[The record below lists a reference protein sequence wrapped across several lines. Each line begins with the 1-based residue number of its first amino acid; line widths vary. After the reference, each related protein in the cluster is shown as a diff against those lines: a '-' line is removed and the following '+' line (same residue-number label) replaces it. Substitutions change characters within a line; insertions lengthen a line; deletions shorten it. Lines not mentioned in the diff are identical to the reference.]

1 MALAILQWESAD
13 SQHYRFT
20 IDIGT
25 NTWYRFKI
33 GRQIIERAGIKW
45 VDGISKVTP
54 FQQKKK
60 LTFLGDSQEEIRIPK
75 NYFDGE
81 HCYIQLLS
89 AKDRNG
95 TSPAVSN
102 VIRVPAGLQHVN
114 TGRFNISSSASIDM
128 QTTAFNPIRNISHE
142 QQYLSQ
148 QASIE
153 DILGSLVRAVLP
165 VAINMLTPQAGA
177 GNNTPASGGN
187 ISSQQPANMLT
198 GLLGAIMRAV
208 APAISGLSGQQS
220 VSTAQS
226 QDNRFCAGICADSN
240 TSTEANQFSKPFV
253 FGIDD
258 ALLASLAGPLIQQGV
273 QLLPQLI
280 NAANQHKLQTLQANN
295 QLMTTLAGDVQRRLM
310 LQQLLQNQQPGAAP
324 NVDPAALAQL
334 IAQLQNAQPAAAPAA
349 APANVATAHSLM
361 QNNTAYTLSNGVI
374 LTFESLKLSAY
385 NGKQLPLLQ
394 QADKLL
400 FKLKLN
406 VGQAPKNPLPKAI
419 YTFYFKDPVS
429 RQLLLE
435 KTFKKKDIQANTNV
449 DFEFMKSELLSLPLY
464 KDLEIFAEVRW
475 RTSSGK
481 EYKAIGNTPAV
492 FVQNYFV
499 QQQGNAVSS
508 EKELTDMK
516 VYRSFWNK
524 IWQSPSLGKSKSL
537 WELNVDTR
545 YTVSLSAEH
554 TANGITGTKLAVD
567 AKDKESLTDT
577 TSGKMKAGIELSI
590 SELNKL
596 LDGWD
601 GNKPLDDE
609 QLAAIKNTGFAK
621 SNLSEMIYNIKMK
634 GRTYEQGMVWAVPV
648 FKLFEITLGKVDS
661 LTPDGYVNEISST
674 KVKFPLPV
682 SVRILGIK
690 SNNQ

>member
-13 SQHYRFT
+13 SQNYRFM

-33 GRQIIERAGIKW
+33 GRRVIDRAGIKW

-81 HCYIQLLS
+81 NCYIQLLS
-89 AKDRNG
+89 AKDKNG

-102 VIRVPAGLQHVN
+102 VIRVPVGFQHVN
-114 TGRFNISSSASIDM
+114 TGRLNVSSSASIDM

-165 VAINMLTPQAGA
+165 AAISMLTPGTNA
-177 GNNTPASGGN
+177 GNTAPASGGN
-187 ISSQQPANMLT
+187 TSSQNPANMLT

-208 APAISGLSGQQS
+208 APAIPGISGQQS

-226 QDNRFCAGICADSN
+226 HDNRFCADIYTDCDKSAGG
-240 TSTEANQFSKPFV
+240 NQFAKPFV

-295 QLMTTLAGDVQRRLM
+295 QLMTTLAGDVQKRLM
-310 LQQLLQNQQPGAAP
+310 LQQLLQHQQPGAAP
-324 NVDPAALAQL
+324 NVDPAVLAQL
-334 IAQLQNAQPAAAPAA
+334 IAQLQHAQPAAA
-349 APANVATAHSLM
+349 APGGVATAHSLM
-361 QNNTAYTLSNGVI
+361 HSNTAYTLSNGVI
-374 LTFESLKLSAY
+374 LTFESLKLSSY
-385 NGKQLPLLQ
+385 NGKQQLLLQ
-394 QADKLL
+394 QSDKLL
-400 FKLKLN
+400 FKIKLN
-406 VGQAPKNPLPKAI
+406 VGQAPKNPLPKAL

-435 KTFKKKDIQANTNV
+435 KTFKKKDIQANTSV
-449 DFEFMKSELLSLPLY
+449 EFEFMKSELLGLPLY

-508 EKELTDMK
+508 EKELTDMN
-516 VYRSFWNK
+516 VYRTFWNK

-537 WELNVDTR
+537 WELNADAR

-554 TANGITGTKLAVD
+554 TANGITDTKMAVD

-577 TSGKMKAGIELSI
+577 TSGRMKAGIELSI
-590 SELNKL
+590 TELNKL

-601 GNKPLDDE
+601 GNKPLNDE

-621 SNLSEMIYNIKMK
+621 SNVAEMIYNIKMK
-634 GRTYEQGMVWAVPV
+634 GRTYEQGMVWVVPV
-648 FKLFEITLGKVDS
+648 FKLFEIILGKVDS

>member
-13 SQHYRFT
+13 SQNYRFM

-33 GRQIIERAGIKW
+33 GRQTIDRAGIKW
-45 VDGISKVTP
+45 VDGISRETP

-75 NYFDGE
+75 KYFDGE
-81 HCYIQLLS
+81 NCYIQLLS
-89 AKDRNG
+89 AKDKNG
-95 TSPAVSN
+95 AAPAVSN
-102 VIRVPAGLQHVN
+102 VVRVPVGLRHIN
-114 TGRFNISSSASIDM
+114 TGHPNISSSASIDM
-128 QTTAFNPIRNISHE
+128 QTTGFNPLRNISHE
-142 QQYLSQ
+142 HQNLSQ

-165 VAINMLTPQAGA
+165 AAISLLNPSANA
-177 GNNTPASGGN
+177 GNNASAPGGN
-187 ISSQQPANMLT
+187 TSSQNTTNMLT

-208 APAISGLSGQQS
+208 APAIPGLSAQQS
-220 VSTAQS
+220 ISTAQS
-226 QDNRFCAGICADSN
+226 ADNRFHTGS
-240 TSTEANQFSKPFV
+240 TSPSANNKFSRPFI

-295 QLMTTLAGDVQRRLM
+295 QLMTTLAGDVQKRLM

-324 NVDPAALAQL
+324 NIDPAVLAQL
-334 IAQLQNAQPAAAPAA
+334 IAQLQNAQPAAAPAG
-349 APANVATAHSLM
+349 VATAHSLM
-361 QNNTAYTLSNGVI
+361 QNNTAYTLSNGVV
-374 LTFESLKLSAY
+374 LTFESLKLSSC
-385 NGKQLPLLQ
+385 NGKQLVLLQ
-394 QADKLL
+394 QTDKLS
-400 FKLKLN
+400 FNVKLN
-406 VGQAPKNPLPKAI
+406 VSQTPKNPLPKAI
-419 YTFYFKDPVS
+419 FTFYFKDPVS

-435 KTFKKKDIQANTNV
+435 KTFKVKDIQANTSLP
-449 DFEFMKSELLSLPLY
+449 FEFMKNELLSLPLY

-475 RTSSGK
+475 RTSGGK
-481 EYKAIGNTPAV
+481 EYKAIGNTPAM
-492 FVQNYFV
+492 FVQHYFV
-499 QQQGNAVSS
+499 QQQGAAVSL
-508 EKELTDMK
+508 EKELTDMT

-537 WELNVDTR
+537 WELNADAR

-554 TANGITGTKLAVD
+554 TANGITDTKMSVD
-567 AKDKESLTDT
+567 VKDSESLTDT
-577 TSGKMKAGIELSI
+577 TSGRMKAGIELSI
-590 SELNKL
+590 TELNKL

-609 QLAAIKNTGFAK
+609 QLSAIKNTGFAK
-621 SNLSEMIYNIKMK
+621 SNIAETIYNIKLK
-634 GRTYEQGMVWAVPV
+634 GRTYEQGMVWVVPV

-661 LTPDGYVNEISST
+661 LTPDGYVNETSST

>member
-13 SQHYRFT
+13 SQNYRFM

-33 GRQIIERAGIKW
+33 GRQVIDRAGIKW

-60 LTFLGDSQEEIRIPK
+60 LTFLGDSQEEVRIPK

-81 HCYIQLLS
+81 NCYIQLLS
-89 AKDRNG
+89 AKDKNG

-102 VIRVPAGLQHVN
+102 VIRIPVGFQHIN
-114 TGRFNISSSASIDM
+114 TGRPNISSSASIDM

-165 VAINMLTPQAGA
+165 AAISMLTPPAGGGSNAPASA
-177 GNNTPASGGN
+177 GNA
-187 ISSQQPANMLT
+187 SSQHPANMLT

-208 APAISGLSGQQS
+208 APAVSGLSGQQS

-226 QDNRFCAGICADSN
+226 HDNRFCADIYADCDKS
-240 TSTEANQFSKPFV
+240 AQGNQFSKPFV

-295 QLMTTLAGDVQRRLM
+295 QLMTTLAGDVQKRLM
-310 LQQLLQNQQPGAAP
+310 LQQLLQHQQPGAAP
-324 NVDPAALAQL
+324 NVDPAVLAQL
-334 IAQLQNAQPAAAPAA
+334 IAQLQKSQPAAAPAG
-349 APANVATAHSLM
+349 VATAHSLM
-361 QNNTAYTLSNGVI
+361 QHNTAYTLSNGVI
-374 LTFESLKLSAY
+374 LTFESLKLSSY
-385 NGKQLPLLQ
+385 NGKQQLLLQ
-394 QADKLL
+394 QADKVS
-400 FKLKLN
+400 FKVKLN

-419 YTFYFKDPVS
+419 YTFYFKDPAG

-435 KTFKKKDIQANTNV
+435 KTFKKKDIPANAEV
-449 DFEFMKSELLSLPLY
+449 EFEFMKSELLSLPLY

-492 FVQNYFV
+492 FVQSYFV
-499 QQQGNAVSS
+499 QQQGEAVSE
-508 EKELTDMK
+508 EKELTDMQ
-516 VYRSFWNK
+516 VYRTFWNK

-537 WELNVDTR
+537 WELNADAR

-554 TANGITGTKLAVD
+554 TANGITGTKMAVD

-577 TSGKMKAGIELSI
+577 TSGRMKAGIELSI
-590 SELNKL
+590 TELNKL

-601 GNKPLDDE
+601 GNKPLNDE

-621 SNLSEMIYNIKMK
+621 SNVAEMIYNIKMK
-634 GRTYEQGMVWAVPV
+634 GRTYEQGMVWVVPV

-674 KVKFPLPV
+674 KVRFPLPV

>member
-13 SQHYRFT
+13 SQNYRFM

-33 GRQIIERAGIKW
+33 GRQTIDRAGIKW
-45 VDGISKVTP
+45 VDGISRETP

-60 LTFLGDSQEEIRIPK
+60 LTFLGDSQEEIGIPK
-75 NYFDGE
+75 KYFDSE
-81 HCYIQLLS
+81 NCYIQLLS
-89 AKDRNG
+89 AKDKNG
-95 TSPAVSN
+95 TSPAVSD
-102 VIRVPAGLQHVN
+102 VIRVPIGGLPRVN
-114 TGRFNISSSASIDM
+114 TGHRNISSSASIDM
-128 QTTAFNPIRNISHE
+128 QTTGFNPLRNISHE

-153 DILGSLVRAVLP
+153 DILGGLVRAVLP
-165 VAINMLTPQAGA
+165 AAISLLNPSANA
-177 GNNTPASGGN
+177 GNNAPASGAN
-187 ISSQQPANMLT
+187 ASPQSTTNMLT
-198 GLLGAIMRAV
+198 GLLGAIMQAIG
-208 APAISGLSGQQS
+208 PAIPGLTKQQS

-226 QDNRFCAGICADSN
+226 VDNRFGSYGSAGN
-240 TSTEANQFSKPFV
+240 NQFSRPFI

-295 QLMTTLAGDVQRRLM
+295 QLMTTLAGDVQKRLM
-310 LQQLLQNQQPGAAP
+310 LQQLLQNQQPAAAP
-324 NVDPAALAQL
+324 NVDPAILAQL
-334 IAQLQNAQPAAAPAA
+334 IAQLQNAQPAAAPAG
-349 APANVATAHSLM
+349 VATAHSLM

-374 LTFESLKLSAY
+374 LTFESLKLSSY
-385 NGKQLPLLQ
+385 NGKEQLLLQ
-394 QADKLL
+394 QADKLS
-400 FKLKLN
+400 FNVKLN
-406 VGQAPKNPLPKAI
+406 VSQAPKSPLPKAI
-419 YTFYFKDPVS
+419 FTFYFKDPVS

-435 KTFKKKDIQANTNV
+435 KTFKMKDIQANTPLH
-449 DFEFMKSELLSLPLY
+449 FEFMKSELLSLPLY

-481 EYKAIGNTPAV
+481 EYKAIGNTPAI

-499 QQQGNAVSS
+499 QQQGVAVSS
-508 EKELTDMK
+508 EKELTDMQ

-537 WELNVDTR
+537 WELNVDAR
-545 YTVSLSAEH
+545 YTVSLSADH
-554 TANGITGTKLAVD
+554 TANGITDTKMSLD
-567 AKDKESLTDT
+567 AKDAESLTDT
-577 TSGKMKAGIELSI
+577 TSGRMKAGIELSI
-590 SELNKL
+590 TELNKL

-609 QLAAIKNTGFAK
+609 QLSAVKNAGFAK
-621 SNLSEMIYNIKMK
+621 SNVSEMIYNIKMK
-634 GRTYEQGMVWAVPV
+634 GRTYEQGMVWVVPV
-648 FKLFEITLGKVDS
+648 FKLFEITLGKVSS

-682 SVRILGIK
+682 SGRILGIK

>member
-13 SQHYRFT
+13 SQNHRFMM
-20 IDIGT
+20 DIGT

-33 GRQIIERAGIKW
+33 GRQIINRAGIKW
-45 VDGISKVTP
+45 VDEISKVTP

-75 NYFDGE
+75 NYFDGGN
-81 HCYIQLLS
+81 CYIQLLS

-102 VIRVPAGLQHVN
+102 VIRVPAGFQHAD
-114 TGRFNISSSASIDM
+114 TGRLNISSSASIDM

-153 DILGSLVRAVLP
+153 DILGSLVKAVLP
-165 VAINMLTPQAGA
+165 VAISLLPPSA
-177 GNNTPASGGN
+177 NTGSNAPASGGN
-187 ISSQQPANMLT
+187 AASQNPTNMLT
-198 GLLGAIMRAV
+198 GLLGAILRAV
-208 APAISGLSGQQS
+208 APGIPGLSGQQS

-226 QDNRFCAGICADSN
+226 HDNRFCSDICSDSN
-240 TSTEANQFSKPFV
+240 RSSGDNQFSKPFV

-324 NVDPAALAQL
+324 NIDPAVLAQL

-349 APANVATAHSLM
+349 APVATAHSIM
-361 QNNTAYTLSNGVI
+361 QNNTAYTLSSGVI
-374 LTFESLKLSAY
+374 LTFESLKLSSY
-385 NGKQLPLLQ
+385 NGKQQLLLQ

-400 FKLKLN
+400 FKIKLN

-449 DFEFMKSELLSLPLY
+449 EFEFMKNELLSLPLY

-499 QQQGNAVSS
+499 QQQGEAVSA

-537 WELNVDTR
+537 WELNADTR

-554 TANGITGTKLAVD
+554 TANGITGTKMSVD

-577 TSGKMKAGIELSI
+577 TSGRMKAGIELSI
-590 SELNKL
+590 AELNKL

-621 SNLSEMIYNIKMK
+621 SNLAEMIYNIKMK
-634 GRTYEQGMVWAVPV
+634 GRTYEQGMIWIVPV
-648 FKLFEITLGKVDS
+648 FKLFDITLGKVNS
-661 LTPDGYVNEISST
+661 LTPDGYVNELSSV